1 MHYTRLIK
9 YYAVEFM
16 VDGLPYFFQFKI
28 WNTPSKKMFILVK
41 ESSDILDRLKEG
53 EIFNMKYYS
62 SASDYPIELKTKID
76 YLKKEQNGRFK
87 DHHLV
92 GLKILPGQ

>member
-1 MHYTRLIK
+1 
-9 YYAVEFM
+9 
-16 VDGLPYFFQFKI
+16 
-28 WNTPSKKMFILVK
+28 
-41 ESSDILDRLKEG
+41 
-53 EIFNMKYYS
+53 MKYYS